1 MAEPSRP
8 DEALLSRLHQQVSR
22 LLQEIDKFNMAE
34 YMELLNNPR
43 RFFWLNFLGGL
54 ARGLGAALGATILA
68 AFAIYILQRVVVLNV
83 PLIGGFVAEI
93 VRIVQNKMQ

>member
-8 DEALLSRLHQQVSR
+8 DEALLSRLYQQVSR